1 MKLLLVLSALIS
13 SLAIPL
19 SASDEVVV
27 WDTAYVDVQGY
38 IDNRSD
44 SVKSSGR
51 SFIGPGPVTVHFE
64 AEAPDIMTYFVWQIA
79 NDNSF
84 SDVSAQFYEY
94 DIDYTFNETGTYYAR
109 FMTANADN
117 TEETTS
123 EVYTIQITES
133 ELLIPNVITPNSPSG
148 ANQVFKVKYK
158 SLKSFEMWVF
168 NRWGNKLFHTTDPS
182 EGWDGTYNGRMVPT
196 GAYYY
201 LIKAEGTD
209 GIHYNKKGDINV
221 LMTREHSN
229 SSSSTE

>member
-1 MKLLLVLSALIS
+1 MLLL
-13 SLAIPL
+13 PL
-19 SASDEVVV
+19 LFACLTFQMKASDDVAV

-38 IDNRSD
+38 INNRSD
-44 SVKSSGR
+44 SVKNSGR

-64 AEAPDIMTYFVWQIA
+64 ATAPASMTYVVWQIG

-84 SDVSAQFYEY
+84 NDVAAQFYEY
-94 DIDYTFNETGTYYAR
+94 RIDYTFDETGTYYAR
-109 FMTANADN
+109 FLTANADN
-117 TEETTS
+117 TEETTG
-123 EVYTIQITES
+123 EAYTIQITES

-182 EGWDGTYNGRMVPT
+182 EGWDGTYNGRLVPT

-201 LIKAEGTD
+201 LVKAEGTD
-209 GIHYNKKGDINV
+209 GISYRKKGDINV
-221 LMTREHSN
+221 LLTRDHNN
-229 SSSSTE
+229 SSDTY